1 VRGPYTLTLFP
12 GAPACCSPV
21 PRGGRGHADCLR
33 AARGPR
39 QLAKAAAAVAEFKA
53 AVARV
58 EQACR
63 AVAETALL
71 SVERKRV
78 YGVAEFAEA
87 QAQHRALVRP
97 APRPGPRVEPARPPA
112 NLCRAG
118 LGARCA
124 MLYYAVPLPHARRLR
139 LDARMGPCRAPC
151 AADQGPRRGRCRRAW
166 SMRTRASATRS
177 RASTPSSLPTLMRCS
192 ASGRASLPRC
202 ALERRASVRKAAR
215 VGACSVRS
223 STAALGE
230 ITVDR
235 TEARPQA
242 GAGGRR
248 RVAGRRGAY
257 RAHCFDAN

>member
-63 AVAETALL
+63 AVAETVLL

-87 QAQHRALVRP
+87 QAQHRVLVSP
-97 APRPGPRVEPARPPA
+97 APRARPRREPARPLGRPVPDSA
-112 NLCRAG
+112 WSALCCAMLCRARMRATCAGAHAWG
-118 LGARCA
+118 L
-124 MLYYAVPLPHARRLR
+124 AVRPVLL
-139 LDARMGPCRAPC
+139 L
-151 AADQGPRRGRCRRAW
+151 
-166 SMRTRASATRS
+166 TRAHAAAGAGAPGACARGHQ
-177 RASTPSSLPTLMRCS
+177 RHACAPPHLLRHRL
-192 ASGRASLPRC
+192 GRG
-202 ALERRASVRKAAR
+202 AAR
-215 VGACSVRS
+215 VGALHGQGASPARRRRQQAAARGLACPAS
-223 STAALGE
+223 SAAALA
-230 ITVDR
+230 
-235 TEARPQA
+235 ARA
-242 GAGGRR
+242 LSL
-248 RVAGRRGAY
+248 
-257 RAHCFDAN
+257 DA